1 MAGTDDALSIESIDS
16 DQGDEGDGDRSTGDG
31 AFWRV
36 KTVMAIVLSFVW
48 LVPILALAFISL
60 KPTSQL
66 ITGPFWALPD
76 SLAFISNLQTAWT
89 DGNFGQYAINS
100 FLYATVGG
108 GIAVFLAS
116 LAGFTIGRLDPP
128 GKNGLL
134 YLILLFT
141 FFPFQMYLI
150 PLVRGFQM
158 ANLYNTK
165 DGMIL
170 VYIAIA
176 IPFATFVLRNYFVTI
191 PKSLYEAARIDGLS
205 KFQIY
210 WRVYVPLAKPAFA
223 VAFIFQWVWI
233 WNEFLFGLVLTSSAS
248 ARPIA
253 TGLASL
259 GGRAPTWSVLAI
271 GTLLTVIPSAIVYIS
286 FQKYFERGLL
296 TGAEKG

>member
-1 MAGTDDALSIESIDS
+1 MIDIGDPGQVEQLEDQEDNESQVEANNHFRI
-16 DQGDEGDGDRSTGDG
+16 TK
-31 AFWRV
+31 AAV
-36 KTVMAIVLSFVW
+36 AVVLSFIW
-48 LVPILALAFISL
+48 LVPILAMAYITL

-66 ITGPFWALPD
+66 ITGPFWGLPE
-76 SLAFISNLQTAWT
+76 SLEIINNFQTAWT
-89 DGNFGQYAINS
+89 DGNFGQFAINS

-108 GIAVFLAS
+108 GVAVFFAS
-116 LAGFTIGRLDPP
+116 MAGFTIGRLDPP

-134 YLILLFT
+134 YLVLLFT

-158 ANLYNTK
+158 ADLFNSKL
-165 DGMIL
+165 GMII
-170 VYIAIA
+170 VYTAIA
-176 IPFATFVLRNYFVTI
+176 IPFATFVLRNYFITI

-210 WRVYVPLAKPAFA
+210 WRVYMPLAKPALA

-233 WNEFLFGLVLTSSAS
+233 WNEFLFGLVLTSGTS

-259 GGRAPTWSVLAI
+259 GGRAPRWSVLAA
-271 GTLLTVIPSAIVYIS
+271 GTLLTVIPSAIVYIT
-286 FQKYFERGLL
+286 FQKYFEQGLL
-296 TGAEKG
+296 AGAEKG